1 MDLKIGAVA
10 KMTGLSPS
18 GIRFLEE
25 QGLLSP
31 SGGRKGSY
39 RSYSLTDV
47 STLLDYR
54 NYRKCGLSQEAILH
68 LLRSEDG
75 GAASAIFERRCDELE
90 EEILAAARLLRFLRR
105 RSRDAADLRGALCR
119 WELTERP
126 AIVWLPLHTQRGHAD
141 WPEDVGFDIPYTDSV
156 LLFDATALA
165 NGEDASLPSELG
177 IGILE
182 DDSLGGSFLAQEG
195 VRHLAPCR
203 ALHTV
208 VEITDDFLLAG
219 ENLARCRAS
228 LREMLAQN
236 GLALREDQPAVTKRI
251 LTTRVDG
258 QSCRY
263 DHLWLALKAVKK
275 ITKSS

>member
-75 GAASAIFERRCDELE
+75 GAVSAIFERRCDELDMRIIRSLLDHESYEKIE
-90 EEILAAARLLRFLRR
+90 EKYYISSSTLRYRLHKIFSDSGVA
-105 RSRDAADLRGALCR
+105 SRKEFEKL
-119 WELTERP
+119 
-126 AIVWLPLHTQRGHAD
+126 IHTH
-141 WPEDVGFDIPYTDSV
+141 
-156 LLFDATALA
+156 L
-165 NGEDASLPSELG
+165 GEGNPF
-177 IGILE
+177 
-182 DDSLGGSFLAQEG
+182 SF
-195 VRHLAPCR
+195 VH
-203 ALHTV
+203 
-208 VEITDDFLLAG
+208 
-219 ENLARCRAS
+219 
-228 LREMLAQN
+228 
-236 GLALREDQPAVTKRI
+236 
-251 LTTRVDG
+251 
-258 QSCRY
+258 
-263 DHLWLALKAVKK
+263 
-275 ITKSS
+275 